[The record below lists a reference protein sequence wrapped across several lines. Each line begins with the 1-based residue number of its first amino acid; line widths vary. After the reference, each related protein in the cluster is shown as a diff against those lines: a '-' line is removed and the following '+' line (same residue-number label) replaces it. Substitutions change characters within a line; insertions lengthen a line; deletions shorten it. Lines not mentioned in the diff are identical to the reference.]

1 MEYQQDTEVLVRIA
15 KALGHPTRIAIL
27 KYLGNESCCFTEK
40 LVSTDPKDN
49 FSVTEIIDFQ
59 WNPELRNDFIKTD
72 ILNKEKLKC
81 IK

>member
-27 KYLGNESCCFTEK
+27 KYL
-40 LVSTDPKDN
+40 
-49 FSVTEIIDFQ
+49 VTEIIDFQ